1 MGQDSQWQGTG
12 VDMEGKVPQ
21 CQDHKN
27 EVKVTG
33 VGGWGWDGR
42 GGGFLVCNL
51 HCRLFERQTLGC
63 TRVRWRCETLPLTDL
78 WHVCVEGGLGVCERE
93 RETEEGDRRAAV
105 EQQHGTK
112 ERGKRGNFPGGPV
125 VRMQHFHCRGQ
136 GWILGWEP

>member
-93 RETEEGDRRAAV
+93 RQRRETGGLRWSSSMGQKREGN
-105 EQQHGTK
+105 EGTS
-112 ERGKRGNFPGGPV
+112 
-125 VRMQHFHCRGQ
+125 
-136 GWILGWEP
+136 LGVQWLGCCTFTEGVKVGS

>member
-51 HCRLFERQTLGC
+51 HCRLFERQPLGC
-63 TRVRWRCETLPLTDL
+63 TGCGGDVRLCHSQTCG
-78 WHVCVEGGLGVCERE
+78 VCVWRMGWECERE
-93 RETEEGDRRAAV
+93 RETGGRQEGCGGAAAWDKR
-105 EQQHGTK
+105 EGNEGTSL
-112 ERGKRGNFPGGPV
+112 V
-125 VRMQHFHCRGQ
+125 VQWLGCRTFTAGVKV
-136 GWILGWEP
+136 GS